1 MQFLV
6 KFKNRQL
13 LYYYVLFLFIIGSC
27 TYGRGGNDTP
37 DDAEMEEID
46 EEKEKDENFVDET
59 VKDNS
64 VSDLEMNDESFD
76 EFMDMADEFFFDN
89 DDMTDEDISD
99 LPDLNG
105 SWVKLMIFRGT
116 AKPFLISKCNAWAIM
131 IEKVTFTQK
140 ENVVESQNEM
150 CRLKVGNDTF
160 PKIYSLV
167 PDSYAQ
173 SLDIVEK
180 TNYLSKNEK
189 GEIFFHQPKVWD
201 VRACTL
207 IDPENDPLPTDVN
220 SENVF
225 DPDNTGINGLLIYAK
240 GTVNGEAEIVQKVS
254 TILNGKL
261 DENGEIRGLTT
272 WSEDQ
277 KVLATN
283 NDLLWKGAPTSP
295 DPGIDES
302 ESYFI
307 FKRIAP
313 ELDCD
318 WIRENSAVLFEEAA
332 KVYPDEFK

>member
-131 IEKVTFTQK
+131 VEKVTFTQN
-140 ENVVESQNEM
+140 EHVVESLNEM

-180 TNYLSKNEK
+180 INYLSKNED
-189 GEIFFHQPKVWD
+189 GEIFFHQPKAWD
-201 VRACTL
+201 VRACHL
-207 IDPENDPLPTDVN
+207 DDPENDPLPTDVN

-254 TILNGKL
+254 TILNGKF
-261 DENGEIRGLTT
+261 DENGEIRGVTT
-272 WSEDQ
+272 WYEDQ
-277 KVLATN
+277 KVLWTGN
-283 NDLLWKGAPTSP
+283 PLMSNGAPTSP
-295 DPGIDES
+295 DPEIGEA